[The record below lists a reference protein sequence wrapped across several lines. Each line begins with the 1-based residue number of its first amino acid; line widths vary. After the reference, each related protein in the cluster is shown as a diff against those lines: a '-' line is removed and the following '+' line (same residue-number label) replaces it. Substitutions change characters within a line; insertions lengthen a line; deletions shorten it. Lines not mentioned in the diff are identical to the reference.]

1 MITKDNTIVITGAD
15 LSPKHEYEVM
25 VQAVSSDGRIQ
36 SIDDSPKAVI
46 YLTGKITTPSQPSG
60 LTATGGIVKISLIW
74 DIHPDKDFSAM
85 EVWSSSTNDRET
97 ATMAALVKT
106 TSWTDEI
113 GSSGQ
118 TRYYWIRAR
127 NTSGIVSPFY
137 PNDANSGLGAIT
149 TGISETN
156 IDDFSITAT
165 KIFSNTIILT
175 ADTWSNNTPIS
186 GQITWNAHYLV
197 YGGNY
202 YQIANG
208 STALRYVYWDVNY
221 TSGSGTVDDP
231 YISSYISSATYTAA
245 IDRFVV
251 VVNESGVIQKVWN
264 ASANMVIGSAF
275 ILDAAIVEAK
285 IDDLAVTNAKI
296 ASLSVEKISTGT
308 ITGKTITLAA
318 GGGIGYDCYINSGKT
333 DFSNIQSGFIL
344 GCDYSDSGKA
354 KFYIGDSSNYLN
366 WTGGGLAIKGEI
378 TITGGSGIASLTDA
392 GDLAVKDNV
401 AASDCDSTIISGGKI
416 ITGLLT
422 ADNIN
427 AGTLTGR
434 TVQTAAAVAGHGQRI
449 VLSQA
454 DNTLRFHTDTTE
466 NVIIIDDDTNGYM
479 VIGAAKDYT
488 QFRGGAIWKWT
499 ETLTKVILGAEYWTG
514 VAWDNTLT
522 LTARGDLNLVA
533 GANSTGNISCGSV
546 ASVNNIVSSTGY
558 VRAFGGFIDGTTGIG
573 IDTTFADAD
582 GNTITVSGGIITAKT
597 AP

>member
-127 NTSGIVSPFY
+127 NTSRIVSPFY

-208 STALRYVYWDVNY
+208 STALRYVYWDVNF

-454 DNTLRFHTDTTE
+454 DNTLRFHTDTE
-466 NVIIIDDDTNGYM
+466 EDVIVIDDDISNLYPGIRVGKSGVDGVVLLYNGSDFIELYPDFINM
-479 VIGAAKDYT
+479 KSDRASYAIYLLKENDGGGIEINMGANSGYAINCHASASNIFTVDETGTVDVKKYKVN
-488 QFRGGAIWKWT
+488 GA
-499 ETLTKVILGAEYWTG
+499 
-514 VAWDNTLT
+514 
-522 LTARGDLNLVA
+522 A
-533 GANSTGNISCGSV
+533 GANFNGAVTN
-546 ASVNNIVSSTGY
+546 
-558 VRAFGGFIDGTTGIG
+558 
-573 IDTTFADAD
+573 
-582 GNTITVSGGIITAKT
+582 ITVVDGLVTAVS
-597 AP
+597 